1 MAAKLKKNN
10 NINEDINMHNRI
22 AFNLLDMFS
31 LKFNLIENKF
41 ILLTISIDSSIEIIH
56 NEQVLYIELN
66 ILDLIRGN
74 DAIKI
79 AVIGVGR
86 PLNIFF
92 WVLSILKFANLRAAK
107 IAIKKAIKE
116 MIANGNS
123 SV

>member
-1 MAAKLKKNN
+1 
-10 NINEDINMHNRI
+10 
-22 AFNLLDMFS
+22 MFS

-41 ILLTISIDSSIEIIH
+41 ILLTISIDSSIEITH

-86 PLNIFF
+86 PLNISF
-92 WVLSILKFANLRAAK
+92 WVLSILKFANLKAAK

-116 MIANGNS
+116 MIANGSS